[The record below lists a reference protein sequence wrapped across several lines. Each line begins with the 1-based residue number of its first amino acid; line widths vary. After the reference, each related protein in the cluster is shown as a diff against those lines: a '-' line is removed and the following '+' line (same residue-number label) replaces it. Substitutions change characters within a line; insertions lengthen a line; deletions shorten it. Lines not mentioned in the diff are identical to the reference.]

1 MSLKITYRPLK
12 ITVRPLGGSLGRR
25 IYDPTHPPSCCS
37 WDAELVAMVT
47 VYGGFLFYFIPWHT
61 LPAPPPADD
70 FPVGHLEL
78 VPDKMMY
85 CLWIERMLTKTSA
98 AYCVLR
104 TENIFGRRRRSS
116 PKFPADFF
124 HPQVRCGAEI
134 LAATV
139 QNTRQ
144 EGANIPAARPVRPCS
159 AIWCT

>member
-70 FPVGHLEL
+70 FQVGHLEL

-85 CLWIERMLTKTSA
+85 
-98 AYCVLR
+98 
-104 TENIFGRRRRSS
+104 
-116 PKFPADFF
+116 
-124 HPQVRCGAEI
+124 
-134 LAATV
+134 
-139 QNTRQ
+139 
-144 EGANIPAARPVRPCS
+144 
-159 AIWCT
+159 